1 MLLFY
6 TKSQKNT
13 NIFSK
18 INKIQ
23 VYHKINYKSFFELK
37 LNYLFKIK
45 NNFKL
50 SVLLYCPLQSR
61 FVVAEVDLKQTR
73 PLRLF
78 HKKAGFLLKS

>member
-37 LNYLFKIK
+37 LNYLFKVK
-45 NNFKL
+45 NYFQVISTIVL
-50 SVLLYCPLQSR
+50 PFAISVCGGGS
-61 FVVAEVDLKQTR
+61 
-73 PLRLF
+73 
-78 HKKAGFLLKS
+78 